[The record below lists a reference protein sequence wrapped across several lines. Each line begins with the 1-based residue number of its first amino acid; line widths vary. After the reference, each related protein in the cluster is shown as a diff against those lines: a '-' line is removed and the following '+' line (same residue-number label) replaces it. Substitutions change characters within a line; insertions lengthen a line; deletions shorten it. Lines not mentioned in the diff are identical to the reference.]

1 MPIGGHMRSE
11 DRKRSTQR
19 SYGNGERPSRVHGGR
34 RRDAGASEQYSGVIY
49 AKRRREETGR
59 AGAAAASSS
68 SDPFDDVDEVP
79 AGQADRAN
87 DRTRARPPDV
97 EPTSPSGT
105 DSSGHADVGRES
117 DADWYNDPNIVP
129 ENERSQR

>member
-1 MPIGGHMRSE
+1 MRSE

-49 AKRRREETGR
+49 AKGRREENGR
-59 AGAAAASSS
+59 AGAAASSS

-97 EPTSPSGT
+97 APASPSGT
-105 DSSGHADVGRES
+105 DSSGHADVGREP

>member
-1 MPIGGHMRSE
+1 MRSE

-19 SYGNGERPSRVHGGR
+19 SYGNGERPSRVHGAR

-49 AKRRREETGR
+49 AKGRREETGR
-59 AGAAAASSS
+59 AGAAASSS

-79 AGQADRAN
+79 PGQPDRAN
-87 DRTRARPPDV
+87 DRARARPPDL
-97 EPTSPSGT
+97 EPVSPSGS